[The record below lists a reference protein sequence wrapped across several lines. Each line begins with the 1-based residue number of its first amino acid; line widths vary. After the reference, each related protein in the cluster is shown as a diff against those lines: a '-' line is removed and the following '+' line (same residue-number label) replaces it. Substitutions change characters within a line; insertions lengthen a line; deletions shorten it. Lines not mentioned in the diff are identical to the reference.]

1 MHHDQL
7 TLAMLKNAMS
17 DLGYSNNKPKK
28 GGCEHSTAFKNIDSW
43 VKDTTSEDADLSVHK
58 LMNFSQGYS
67 IDNEQMNPHFLQKC
81 RLEQFLDNMEAK
93 EIKSD
98 LKTIKAC
105 LQKIRDA
112 TSDTTK
118 IVLCTIQVK
127 KKRAAKS

>member
-1 MHHDQL
+1 
-7 TLAMLKNAMS
+7 MS

-28 GGCEHSTAFKNIDSW
+28 GGCEHSTAFKNIDSR
-43 VKDTTSEDADLSVHK
+43 VKGATSEDADLSVHK
-58 LMNFSQGYS
+58 LMIFSQGYS

-81 RLEQFLDNMEAK
+81 KLEQFLDIMEAK

-118 IVLCTIQVK
+118 IGLCTIQVK
-127 KKRAAKS
+127 KKRAKS